1 MKVITSYPVIVDN
14 VQKSPEE
21 YYLNADASLITSSV
35 VRIKA
40 FQDWLD
46 ANKTPA
52 GGLRMNQNVAA
63 GYGTFNPITEAAWK
77 IYSDEF
83 VANRPDLFP
92 QTVDPNL
99 SATDPKGQRK
109 LGKLWDK
116 TKKAWVDA
124 QEKDY
129 INKGVN
135 FLNTLFGGGQSQ
147 QTQTTEAGVPTGAPQ
162 KEGMSNT
169 TKILLVVGGVAVLGT
184 IVYLATRGTSK
195 GK

>member
-1 MKVITSYPVIVDN
+1 MKVITSYPVIIDDSRV
-14 VQKSPEE
+14 SPEE
-21 YYLNADASLITSSV
+21 YYLNADATLITSSV

-63 GYGTFNPITEAAWK
+63 GYGTFNAITEAAWK
-77 IYSDEF
+77 VYGDEF
-83 VANRPDLFP
+83 VASRPDLFP

-99 SATDPKGQRK
+99 SVTDPKGQRR

-135 FLNTLFGGGQSQ
+135 FLNTLFGAGQQQPTDTTTTTTTTQQSQ
-147 QTQTTEAGVPTGAPQ
+147 
-162 KEGMSNT
+162 GMSQT
-169 TKILLVVGGVAVLGT
+169 TKILLIVGGVAVLGT
-184 IVYLATRGTSK
+184 IVYLATRGSSK

>member
-35 VRIKA
+35 ARIKA
-40 FQDWLD
+40 FQDFMDNKNATWYVGKKLSGG
-46 ANKTPA
+46 AN
-52 GGLRMNQNVAA
+52 
-63 GYGTFNPITEAAWK
+63 YGKFDVVTEGAWK

-124 QEKDY
+124 QEKGY

-162 KEGMSNT
+162 KEAMSNT